1 MTTEK
6 TTEMHMGDTARQ
18 YAPPSHNL
26 YRKGDSLRRSCS
38 LVCVVAILISICVI
52 PNLLRAQVGSA
63 DVVGT
68 VADPTGAVIV
78 GAKVTVKNLG
88 TSIERTTITNSKG
101 EYVVDLLPIGTYSL
115 KVEAPGFK
123 VYTVKGIPLSTG
135 DRDRFD
141 AKLETGAVSEN
152 VEVTAN
158 AAVIMQSDSSTVSST
173 IETSS
178 VQDLPLPNRNYF
190 AVVETTAG
198 INVGNIGGAT
208 TSFSSATSGNSNAD
222 RRPAST
228 IVANG
233 QSDALNNNMINGF
246 DNNELMNGIA
256 GARPTTD
263 GIAEVHVESTNAAA
277 EYGRA
282 AGAVVDVVTKAGTNA
297 FHGSAFEYLK
307 NEFFDARLYTNLKPN
322 HQALD
327 RQNNYGG
334 SLGGPVRIPKLY
346 NGKDK
351 TFFFFAFERDPN
363 SKGQSFL
370 TRIPTK
376 YEVDHPGDFT
386 DAGVQTPQNFVA
398 LPVALAMFK
407 LYPEPNYGE
416 TGSGQTLIGWYA
428 SAPSQ
433 TQKIMDLEGRVDHHF
448 SARDT
453 LFGRYAYNPAN
464 TLTPGPLP
472 MKGDASL
479 VGDAGVSSPGYSV
492 TGTQGVQLDYAHI
505 FKPNLLLDLKAGYS
519 RYNSQAYGINF
530 GKGLAAKYG
539 VPNAMPTGTV
549 GDDLPFFGGPAFVW
563 DGIGGGAT
571 YRDVSNSYQ
580 YGGSLIYTRGS
591 HDLKFGGGLIY
602 RQLSY
607 AGNATAAGRAI
618 TGVPL
623 PPYFDQRLD
632 FLGGYPIIFFQNA
645 AAYVTFFTTKEW
657 SIYAQD
663 NWRVNPKLTLN
674 LGVRYDIF
682 SAYNERYN
690 HDSNFNAATLTDGLP
705 LDAHNFNVGG
715 TAGIDTD
722 YGNAVPRIGFAYSF
736 NQKTVL
742 RGGFGMSYSPAANSI
757 TSGGN
762 APFVFNYAAFMP
774 NLNDPTTWK
783 NPTPSDINNWNNDGS
798 VTTLT
803 AVAANSPSIRVYQTN
818 LSAQREFGANTVTAA
833 YVGVLGRGL
842 ASSIDLDKPDM
853 PGANNP
859 TAPYVYT
866 LQAGLGPQGLATQS
880 PSAVLNNVNS
890 ITTNTYHGLTNY
902 HALQLIYARHVGKDL
917 TVNAN
922 WTWAHSL
929 KTTDSMGQAAVG
941 YEAANNDQL
950 AYGNSLND
958 IRHRITATA
967 SYTLPFG
974 KNASGWEAAVIKG
987 WQANTVFQWQTG
999 TPFSFISGIPC
1010 YYTQPQG
1017 PPGQP
1022 PPPPITLDSRCANAN
1037 GQSYTNQQGQ
1047 TYYLPNIVGKV
1058 LLNRNFDASSFNT
1071 NAFAPPV
1078 PGTDGNEGV
1087 NPFYGPH
1094 FRDDDLSLFKKFQ
1107 ISERASLQFRAEC
1120 FNISNTANFST
1131 PLAQIASWAQ
1141 STPTSEN
1148 PSGLVA
1154 GGISYNKGTVAL
1166 SVQRNFQ
1173 FALKLLF

>member
-1 MTTEK
+1 
-6 TTEMHMGDTARQ
+6 MGDKAHRYGSVRLT
-18 YAPPSHNL
+18 
-26 YRKGDSLRRSCS
+26 CS
-38 LVCVVAILISICVI
+38 LACVVAILLSIWVF
-52 PNLLRAQVGSA
+52 PNLLPAQVGSA
-63 DVVGT
+63 GMLGT

-88 TSIERTTITNSKG
+88 TSIERTTTTSSKG

-123 VYTVKGIPLSTG
+123 VYTVKGIALSTG
-135 DRDRFD
+135 DRDRVD

-152 VEVTAN
+152 IEVTAN
-158 AAVIMQSDSSTVSST
+158 TAVIMQSDSSTVSNT

-178 VQDLPLPNRNYF
+178 IQDLPLPNRNYF

-198 INVGNIGGAT
+198 INTGNPGGSS
-208 TSFSSATSGNSNAD
+208 TSFASATSGNSNAD

-233 QSDALNNNMINGF
+233 QSDALNNNMVNGF

-263 GIAEVHVESTNAAA
+263 GIAEVHVESTNAQA

-282 AGAVVDVVTKAGTNA
+282 AGAVVNVVTKSGTNA
-297 FHGSAFEYLK
+297 FHGSAFEYIK
-307 NEFFDARLYTNLKPN
+307 NEYFDARLWANLKPN

-334 SLGGPVRIPKLY
+334 SIGGPVQIPKLY

-351 TFFFFAFERDPN
+351 TFFFFAFERDPS
-363 SKGQSFL
+363 SKGQSFM
-370 TRIPTK
+370 TRVPTK
-376 YEVDHPGDFT
+376 YEVNHPGDFT
-386 DAGVQTPQNFVA
+386 DIGIETPSNFVA

-407 LYPEPNYGE
+407 LYPEPNAGE
-416 TGSGQTLIGWYA
+416 TGTGQTRIGWYA

-433 TQKIMDLEGRVDHHF
+433 TQKMMDLEGRVDEHF
-448 SARDT
+448 SASDT
-453 LFGRYAYNPAN
+453 LFARYAYNPAN
-464 TLTPGPLP
+464 TLTPGALP
-472 MKGDASL
+472 MNGNASL
-479 VGDAGVSSPGYSV
+479 VGNAGVSSPGYSV
-492 TGTQGVQLDYAHI
+492 TGTQNLQLDYAHI

-519 RYNSQAYGINF
+519 RYNSQAYGINY
-530 GKGLAAKYG
+530 GKGLAAEFG

-549 GDDLPFFGGPAFVW
+549 GDDLPFFGGPDFVW

-591 HDLKFGGGLIY
+591 HDFKFGGGLIY
-602 RQLSY
+602 RQLSF
-607 AGNATAAGRAI
+607 AGNASAAGRAI

-632 FLGGYPIIFFQNA
+632 FLGGYPILFFQNA
-645 AAYVTFFTTKEW
+645 PVYTTFFTNKEW
-657 SIYAQD
+657 SGYAQD
-663 NWRVNPKLTLN
+663 NWRVTPKLTVN
-674 LGVRYDIF
+674 LGLRYDIF
-682 SAYNERYN
+682 NTYNERYN
-690 HDSNFNAATLTDGLP
+690 HSSNFNAATLKDGLP

-722 YGNAVPRIGFAYSF
+722 YENVVPRIGFAYSF
-736 NQKTVL
+736 DKKTVL

-762 APFVFNYAAFMP
+762 APFVFNYAAFQP
-774 NLNDPTTWK
+774 DLNLSSTWK
-783 NPTPSDINNWNNDGS
+783 TPVASDINHWNDDS
-798 VTTLT
+798 SITTLT
-803 AVAANSPSIRVYQTN
+803 AVPAKSPSIRVYQTN
-818 LSAQREFGANTVTAA
+818 LSVQREFGANTVTAA
-833 YVGVLGRGL
+833 YVGVFGRGL
-842 ASSIDLDKPDM
+842 ASELELNKPNM
-853 PGANNP
+853 PGAGNP
-859 TAPYVYT
+859 TAAYVYT
-866 LQAGLGPQGLATQS
+866 KQSSGGPPHPAQS
-880 PSAVLNNVNS
+880 PYAVLNNVNS
-890 ITTNTYHGLTNY
+890 ITTSIHNGLTNY
-902 HALQLIYARHVGKDL
+902 HGLQLIYARHVGKDL

-922 WTWAHSL
+922 WTWAHSF
-929 KTTDSMGQAAVG
+929 KTTDSMGQQARG
-941 YEAANNDQL
+941 FMSANNDEL

-967 SYTLPFG
+967 SYALPFG
-974 KNASGWEAAVIKG
+974 KNAKGWEAAIIKG

-999 TPFSFISGIPC
+999 TPFSIISSIPC

-1022 PPPPITLDSRCANAN
+1022 PPPPVTLDSRCGNAD
-1037 GQSYTNQQGQ
+1037 GYSYTNQQGQ

-1058 LLNRNFDASSFNT
+1058 LLNRNFDESSFNLT
-1071 NAFAPPV
+1071 AFAPPE
-1078 PGTDGNEGV
+1078 PGTNGNEGV

-1094 FRDDDLSLFKKFQ
+1094 FRNDDVSLFKTFQ
-1107 ISERASLQFRAEC
+1107 FTERVGLQFRAEC
-1120 FNISNTANFST
+1120 FNISNTPNFATPNAN
-1131 PLAQIASWAQ
+1131 LASWVQGAA
-1141 STPTSEN
+1141 TADN

-1154 GGISYNKGTVAL
+1154 GGISYNKGTVSL